1 MHTERKLQENELRES
16 EFQNSSEP
24 EKESGKENGGK
35 GGNPRFRGFVSGL
48 IFGILISA
56 VAVGGVYITKNL
68 IYFIQLRSQQTSA
81 DSGNSSGS
89 VISTETL
96 QKMKTIEEV
105 IDAYYYGEEVST
117 QELQDGIYKGM
128 VSALNDPYSEYYTK
142 EELEDTLSS
151 NQGISYGIGAYISL
165 NEEKNSA
172 MISGVIE
179 DTPAEEA
186 GLREGD
192 IICKVDGEDTIGL
205 SVSEVVSLVKGQEN
219 TTVHLTIYRE
229 GEADYLELDVVR
241 GKLIETETVQSGML
255 EDTNNIGYLRIR
267 EFDAVTVDQFN
278 EAMAELRASDMKG
291 LILDLRSNPG
301 GDLTAVVEVAR
312 RLLPEGLVVYT
323 ENKAGERT
331 EYTCDGAHE
340 IQIPMAV
347 LVNEYSASASE
358 ILAGAIKDYN
368 KGTLIGTTTYGKGIV
383 QRINQLDD
391 GTAVK
396 LTVSAYFT
404 PSGTNIHGIGIEP
417 DIELAYDYDAYDED
431 GTDNQVEK
439 AIEILEGKIE

>member
-1 MHTERKLQENELRES
+1 MENEFPENKKK
-16 EFQNSSEP
+16 NSRS
-24 EKESGKENGGK
+24 
-35 GGNPRFRGFVSGL
+35 FLSGL
-48 IFGILISA
+48 ILGVFLSA
-56 VAVGGVYITKNL
+56 VVFGGIFMARNIYILLKVHSTE
-68 IYFIQLRSQQTSA
+68 TSA
-81 DSGNSSGS
+81 AGSGS

-96 QKMKTIEEV
+96 QKMKTVEEV
-105 IDAYYYGEEVST
+105 INEYYYGEEVTSE
-117 QELQDGIYKGM
+117 ELQAGIYKGM
-128 VSALNDPYSEYYTK
+128 VAALNDPYSEYYTK
-142 EELEDTLSS
+142 EELEETLNS
-151 NQGISYGIGAYISL
+151 NKGISYGIGAYISL
-165 NEEKNSA
+165 NVEMDTA
-172 MISGVIE
+172 MISGVME
-179 DTPAEEA
+179 DTPAAQA

-192 IICKVDGEDTIGL
+192 IIYKVDGEEARGL
-205 SVSEVVSLVKGQEN
+205 SVSEVVSLVKGKEN

-229 GEADYLELDVVR
+229 GEPDFLEMDIVR

-267 EFDAVTVDQFN
+267 EFDGVTVDQFN

-301 GDLTAVVEVAR
+301 GDLAAVVDIAR
-312 RLLPEGLVVYT
+312 RLLPEGLIVYT
-323 ENKAGERT
+323 EDKAGSRT
-331 EYTCDGAHE
+331 EYTCDGEYE
-340 IQIPMAV
+340 IEIPMVV

-383 QRINQLDD
+383 QRINRLDD
-391 GTAVK
+391 GTAIK

-404 PSGTNIHGIGIEP
+404 PSGKNIHGIGIEP
-417 DIELAYDYDAYDED
+417 DIELEYDYEAYEKD

>member
-1 MHTERKLQENELRES
+1 M
-16 EFQNSSEP
+16 
-24 EKESGKENGGK
+24 
-35 GGNPRFRGFVSGL
+35 SGL
-48 IFGILISA
+48 IFGVFISVLA
-56 VAVGGVYITKNL
+56 AGGIYVTKNL
-68 IYFIQLRSQQTSA
+68 IYFIQLRSEQTSA
-81 DSGNSSGS
+81 DSGNSAGS

-105 IDAYYYGEEVST
+105 IDSYYYGEEVSS

-128 VSALNDPYSEYYTK
+128 VAALNDPYSEYYTK
-142 EELEDTLSS
+142 EELEDTLNS
-151 NQGISYGIGAYISL
+151 NKGISYGIGAYIQL
-165 NEEKNSA
+165 NEEMNSA
-172 MISGVIE
+172 MISGVME
-179 DTPAEEA
+179 GAPAEEA

-192 IICKVDGEDTIGL
+192 IICKVDGEETMGL
-205 SVSEVVSLVKGQEN
+205 SVTQVVSLVKGQEN
-219 TTVHLTIYRE
+219 TTVHLTVYRE
-229 GEADYLELDVVR
+229 GEPDYLEIDVVR
-241 GKLIETETVQSGML
+241 GKLIETETVQSGIL

-312 RLLPEGLVVYT
+312 RLLPEGMVVYT
-323 ENKAGERT
+323 EDKAGKRT

-383 QRINQLDD
+383 QRINRLDD

-417 DIELAYDYDAYDED
+417 DIELKYDYDAYDED

-439 AIEILEGKIE
+439 AIEILEGKIQ